1 MAKKMAW
8 KDRKCKHRSC
18 VGSRHKQKV
27 TANGRHVNATKA
39 DTSSYKAMVMAP
51 TALKQQITGIGCSDC
66 SGDPHWFIMV
76 TVPPKPS
83 VDACAEVLGAECAL
97 AWMSLPR

>member
-1 MAKKMAW
+1 
-8 KDRKCKHRSC
+8 
-18 VGSRHKQKV
+18 
-27 TANGRHVNATKA
+27 
-39 DTSSYKAMVMAP
+39 MAP
-51 TALKQQITGIGCSDC
+51 TTLKQQIIGIGCSDC

-97 AWMSLPR
+97 AWMALPR